1 MESSE
6 DYSGLEELLQIEESL
21 ENYNHD
27 LVSKLQRGQKFA
39 NVDNCGEKVLDFGAG
54 TGTLAEIWRD
64 TFQIVP
70 TCVEIDA
77 KCQSILKKKGFS
89 TITSLKDLENLSQTH
104 IYTSNVLEHIENDRE
119 VLLELFAKIKKGG
132 VLSIYV
138 PALPK
143 LYSELDRK
151 VGHFRRY
158 KKRELIKKV
167 QEAGF
172 DVALCEWN
180 DCLGILGSIAMKVF
194 GYKSDG
200 VIGGRKSLLL
210 YDKIIYPISR
220 VLDSIILRK
229 IVGKNLIVHAV
240 KKVS

>member
-6 DYSGLEELLQIEESL
+6 DYSGLEELLQVEESL
-21 ENYNHD
+21 ENYNQV
-27 LVSKLQRGQKFA
+27 LVSKLKRGQKFA
-39 NVDNCGEKVLDFGAG
+39 SVDNCGGKVLDFGAG

-64 TFQIVP
+64 KFQVVP
-70 TCVEIDA
+70 ICVEIDL

-89 TITSLKDLENLSQTH
+89 TLMSLKDLENQSQTH

-119 VLLELFAKIKKGG
+119 ILLELFTKIKKGG

-138 PALPK
+138 PAIPT

-151 VGHFRRY
+151 VGHYRRY

-180 DCLGILGSIAMKVF
+180 DCLGILGSLAMKLI

-200 VIGGRKSLLL
+200 VIGGRKSLLF

-220 VLDSIILRK
+220 ILDSIIFRR
-229 IVGKNLIVHAV
+229 IVGKNLLVHAV
-240 KKVS
+240 KNAL